1 MKNVTSPIHK
11 TEFQNQNVTLLRTV
25 NSIYHLNCSSY
36 AIISCTYLKEIPI
49 CWILLLKL
57 ENITHSIIFTYLLLW
72 LNCAIRN
79 TIKVYFLATFANR
92 DSVRNTFYITWVKS
106 GNVKLIFL
114 NGRDVHSIPSAYTVA
129 SSNIHT
135 YI

>member
-1 MKNVTSPIHK
+1 MMIVTVYLDLELWMPAFNSQYQYVPPCQLHVHSNLTEEKMKNVTSPIHK

-57 ENITHSIIFTYLLLW
+57 KNITHSIIFTYYSELTTL
-72 LNCAIRN
+72 C
-79 TIKVYFLATFANR
+79 
-92 DSVRNTFYITWVKS
+92 
-106 GNVKLIFL
+106 
-114 NGRDVHSIPSAYTVA
+114 HSEHHQSLF
-129 SSNIHT
+129 SNICESRFST
-135 YI
+135 